1 MTENSDKTNDIKKT
15 KEILTGLAPV
25 GTMVGGAIAG
35 SPELVATG
43 ALAFFGSILSPILRR
58 RSNQYLNSLHES
70 IIELQK
76 EFKEFKPENLSKN
89 ERFATAVVKT
99 TQIALRT
106 NQDEKRE
113 ILKNAVI
120 NSVLKDTIE
129 EDLQY
134 VFINSIDVL
143 TPTHINAL
151 QEFVNLKQTVDEDR
165 AIMDI
170 IDKYKEF
177 ISDLSSQGFLNFH
190 DDKGGSILLEQAPY
204 IPMYSITEKG
214 SKFLEF
220 IKV

>member
-1 MTENSDKTNDIKKT
+1 MAENSDKTNDIKKT

-25 GTMVGGAIAG
+25 GTMVGGVIAG
-35 SPELVATG
+35 SPELLATG

-58 RSNQYLNSLHES
+58 RSDQYLNSLHES

-120 NSVLKDTIE
+120 NSVLKDTIG

-143 TPTHINAL
+143 TPTHIKAL

-170 IDKYKEF
+170 VDKYKEF

>member
-1 MTENSDKTNDIKKT
+1 MAENSDKTNDIKKT

-143 TPTHINAL
+143 TSTHIKAL

-170 IDKYKEF
+170 VDKYKEF